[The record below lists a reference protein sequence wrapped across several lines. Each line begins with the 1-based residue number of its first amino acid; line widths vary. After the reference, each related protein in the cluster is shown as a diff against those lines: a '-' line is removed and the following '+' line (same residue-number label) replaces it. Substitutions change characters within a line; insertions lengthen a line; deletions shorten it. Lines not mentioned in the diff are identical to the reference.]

1 MDNTDDAIIY
11 EGYLKKQVFN
21 KILIRIYLENGKNII
36 LDYIKIHYITIVVK
50 TLFHQKV
57 LLQ

>member
-36 LDYIKIHYITIVVK
+36 LDYIKIHYIIIVVK

-57 LLQ
+57 LRQ